1 MDIKGRLL
9 DQAMILFKC
18 IPFQTGTS
26 LKGKNLLTPQ
36 CFDKMLS
43 NNTFSETRIQRLRD
57 GLNFV
62 EKGLGVHVQRM
73 LKMSRV
79 YTLAEILSKIFVK
92 KKRMEIGD
100 LIYDHGL
107 TN

>member
-1 MDIKGRLL
+1 MGS
-9 DQAMILFKC
+9 
-18 IPFQTGTS
+18 S
-26 LKGKNLLTPQ
+26 LKHGTITPQ

-43 NNTFSETRIQRLRD
+43 YNTFSETRIQRLRD

-62 EKGLGVHVQRM
+62 EKGLGVHVQGM

-79 YTLAEILSKIFVK
+79 YTLTEILSKIFVI
-92 KKRMEIGD
+92 KRGKIGD